1 MNNTILGGQL
11 LINET
16 DVWPAYGVFLTEERR
31 GGRENQAAI
40 FAASRTKAHTAVSIR
55 EENGE
60 KYSKKLVQRNE
71 ARDVTLHFALYAD
84 TKAKWMEQYEQ
95 FIRFLKAGNDGW
107 LNVSFPGLGLTL
119 RMFYVESTAFRALT
133 YIWKEGKQ
141 AGSFKVKFREPE
153 PIF

>member
-1 MNNTILGGQL
+1 MDNTILGGQL
-11 LINET
+11 LINGT
-16 DVWPAYGVFLTEERR
+16 DVWSAFGVFLSEARP
-31 GGRENQAAI
+31 GGRENQTAI
-40 FAASRTKAHTAVSIR
+40 FAPSSTKAHTAVNIR

-84 TKAKWMEQYEQ
+84 TKAKWMEHYAQ
-95 FIRFLKAGNDGW
+95 FIRFLKVGEDGW

-133 YIWKEGKQ
+133 YIWREGKQ
-141 AGSFKVKFREPE
+141 AGSFKVKFREPN
-153 PIF
+153 PSF